1 VGECT
6 RLSIAPLGA
15 STQARDAAAIQL
27 LRPGLGGVRLAIDT
41 ARATLGEKTQNL
53 GLSMVYNGLA
63 LLLAVWMPIPPQVA
77 ALAMA
82 LSSVSVIGNSA
93 RLAFRSSAC

>member
-1 VGECT
+1 
-6 RLSIAPLGA
+6 
-15 STQARDAAAIQL
+15 
-27 LRPGLGGVRLAIDT
+27 
-41 ARATLGEKTQNL
+41 
-53 GLSMVYNGLA
+53 
-63 LLLAVWMPIPPQVA
+63 LAVWMPIPPQVA